1 MGLFNKVKKGGK
13 AKNEEVDVDVETFDD
28 DSTDEKPAKKKR
40 KGLGGVFGRK
50 KSDKGIIDSM
60 GLNEA
65 VASMG
70 LSVLEDVVEAG
81 EPSAVRK
88 LNDGY
93 TAIALTEDMLQN
105 MDIDLKSADFGSF
118 ANAINSEHIE
128 SLLLENDLHN
138 GILVLIPDQDTLDVL
153 SEFSFL
159 NNTVYR
165 WAVVPYD
172 VEDDSTVV
180 LLENGAT
187 LKDLSVIADE
197 GVDLTV
203 KNGQI
208 VVASGGSDESDDDLD
223 SDDESYDE
231 FDEFGEDDDDFG
243 DDDVFGDIT
252 GDINSPDSGGR
263 RSHFDDEDDFDD
275 FDFDDDGFD
284 DVSSEQSKPKPYAVL
299 DMESDDDVDEFSKY
313 DEDDDFDFDEDT
325 SDDLDVELDMDD
337 DFDDDLDDLLED
349 SEPDVAMLQD
359 VEDGREMI
367 QGVLDREFNNDE
379 LDIMIKGDAFNQQFG
394 DVHVMTFDE
403 EPLDSSDLSM
413 TVSEMRRDANT
424 RLHTLHNNN
433 MQKLR
438 SHYQNGLSEIH
449 DKLVDILDYKDSD
462 TAFGGRYSDILSEKE
477 EKEEMADE
485 LVAQNREKL
494 DRTYESKRDSYA
506 ERAKR
511 EAMARFDDQN
521 KNAHDAEKRRLGD
534 EVATNIQLGFDS
546 ELADL
551 YDDRRNV
558 AKRIFDKMT
567 TGLLLEIQ
575 KIHEE
580 NVKTSQELYEKF
592 HSEIDTYTR
601 QNYTDEVMR
610 AKAMATQQRQHH
622 EADEVRAEYEQMLTS
637 KTRQLEEAERKAE
650 AELRKLE
657 DSHSKS
663 VSETVSEY
671 KRQVARREEE
681 IKELRNNN
689 NRLQDKIIN
698 VSKEKEEEFS
708 QRLRTN
714 ADTIESQRQQISYE
728 QERADKQSKQSG
740 VLLAGMVVVGVALGL
755 IGGFLI
761 GAQRS
766 EPVQQAPA
774 AQESSVGQP
783 GMIDVVS
790 SSNIEHVLNMTFNH
804 LFADDTT
811 LVQ

>member
-1 MGLFNKVKKGGK
+1 MGLFDKVKKGGK
-13 AKNEEVDVDVETFDD
+13 SKGKETDDTNVEVFE
-28 DSTDEKPAKKKR
+28 DEVTEDKPNKKKGKK
-40 KGLGGVFGRK
+40 KGGLFGRK
-50 KSDKGIIDSM
+50 KSEKGIIDSM

-70 LSVLEDVVEAG
+70 LSVLEDVVEAD

-88 LNDGY
+88 LDDGY

-138 GILVLIPDQDTLDVL
+138 GILVFIPDQDTLDVL

-172 VEDDSTVV
+172 LEDDSTVV

-197 GVDLTV
+197 GVELTV
-203 KNGQI
+203 RNGQI
-208 VVASGGSDESDDDLD
+208 VVADGDESDEYDDESDDED
-223 SDDESYDE
+223 SYDE
-231 FDEFGEDDDDFG
+231 FDEFGDDDDDMF
-243 DDDVFGDIT
+243 DEDNVFGDIT
-252 GDINSPDSGGR
+252 GDINSPDAGG
-263 RSHFDDEDDFDD
+263 SHGRFDDDDD

-284 DVSSEQSKPKPYAVL
+284 EEPAGRQAPKPYAVL
-299 DMESDDDVDEFSKY
+299 DVESEDDVDEFSKY
-313 DEDDDFDFDEDT
+313 DDDDDFDFSSDDEDIPL
-325 SDDLDVELDMDD
+325 DDDEDLD
-337 DFDDDLDDLLED
+337 DFDDDLDDLLD
-349 SEPDVAMLQD
+349 DAEPEVAMLQD

-403 EPLDSSDLSM
+403 EPLDTSDLAL

-424 RLHTLHNNN
+424 RLYTLHNNN

-449 DKLVDILDYKDSD
+449 DKLVDILDYKDSE
-462 TAFGGRYSDILSEKE
+462 TAFGGRYSDILSDKE

-494 DRTYESKRDSYA
+494 DRTYEAKRETYA

-511 EAMARFDDQN
+511 EALSRFDDQN
-521 KNAHDAEKRRLGD
+521 KAAHDAEKRRLGD
-534 EVATNIQLGFDS
+534 EVATNIQLEFDS

-575 KIHEE
+575 KLHEE
-580 NVKTSQELYEKF
+580 NVKASQELYEKF

-650 AELRKLE
+650 EELRKLE
-657 DSHSKS
+657 ASHSKS
-663 VSETVSEY
+663 VTETVAEY
-671 KRQVARREEE
+671 KRQVTRREEE
-681 IKELRNNN
+681 IKELRENN

-774 AQESSVGQP
+774 AQETAVGQP
-783 GMIDVVS
+783 GMINRVS
-790 SSNIEHVLNMTFNH
+790 SSSIEHVLNMTFNH
-804 LFADDTT
+804 LFADDDT